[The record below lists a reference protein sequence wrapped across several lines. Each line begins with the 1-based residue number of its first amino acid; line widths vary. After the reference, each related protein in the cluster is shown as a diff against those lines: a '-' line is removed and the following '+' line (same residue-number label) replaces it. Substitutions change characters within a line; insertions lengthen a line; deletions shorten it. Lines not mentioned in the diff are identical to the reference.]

1 MLHIDKWCRISAIDC
16 TMKDV
21 FPPLYMIRNAGNCG
35 RVGATR
41 NMMSCLRHHHNNVTM
56 AALATTAA
64 TMKATAGDDDDG
76 DDVTNM
82 TARRKRKTRKTTKT
96 TARAT
101 DGVLG
106 TSGDA
111 LELQGAYG
119 SLRF

>member
-21 FPPLYMIRNAGNCG
+21 FPPLYMIRNVGNWG

-41 NMMSCLRHHHNNVTM
+41 NMMSLGASGSIRG
-56 AALATTAA
+56 ALGIHEPRWCSGLLWEILGAS
-64 TMKATAGDDDDG
+64 GS
-76 DDVTNM
+76 NWE
-82 TARRKRKTRKTTKT
+82 
-96 TARAT
+96 
-101 DGVLG
+101 VLG

-111 LELQGAYG
+111 WELQGAYG